1 MEVINL
7 SKKKVI
13 PILLN
18 DVECVAVLDNT
29 SIDHFQ
35 RANKVGFLQGLEAM
49 QTNEIAGIKKLIGSV
64 VREKK
69 TNRILGAKYFNQF
82 NDLEIIAYM
91 TPILEQL
98 LPNLPQPNG
107 KTEKK

>member
-13 PILLN
+13 PILIN
-18 DVECVAVLDNT
+18 NVECVAVLDNT

-35 RANKVGFLQGLEAM
+35 RANKVEFLQGLEAM
-49 QTNEIAGIKKLIGSV
+49 QTNEIAGIKRLIGSV

-69 TNRILGAKYFNQF
+69 TNRILGAKYFNEF

-107 KTEKK
+107 KNEKK